1 MQEKVFLGGSF
12 GKSLRSMAFEV
23 TLAPGVEL
31 EVQEILEY
39 LKSVAG
45 LSAANR
51 FMLSFATKMDQIS
64 QFPRQFPE
72 SARFDAARKCIV
84 YGTFILYY
92 RINSDDEKVE
102 VVTIRHA
109 KSSRV

>member
-1 MQEKVFLGGSF
+1 MLERAFPGRNF
-12 GKSLRSMAFEV
+12 GKSLHNMAFEI
-23 TLAPGVEL
+23 TLAPGVET

-39 LKSVAG
+39 LESVAG
-45 LSAANR
+45 QASAKR
-51 FMLSFATKMDQIS
+51 FMLSFANKIDQIS

-72 SARFDAARKCIV
+72 SQRFDAARKCIV

-92 RINSDDEKVE
+92 RIKGNDKVE